1 MRTIVILS
9 DRSRMKIPP
18 PLFSIFVVL
27 GAGSAQAHDPVA
39 RGQALVAE
47 FCGRCHA
54 IGVKG
59 KSRHSDA
66 PPFRN
71 LGPRFRLIRQRVQRG
86 DTGQP
91 VAGADRLLALQPV
104 RRVRQEDIRTGEVD
118 AGQLD
123 LQSRDAGQHLAFQP
137 FQEGAPG

>member
-1 MRTIVILS
+1 MRSIVILS

-27 GAGSAQAHDPVA
+27 GAGSAQAQDPVA

-47 FCGRCHA
+47 FCGSCHA

-59 KSRHSDA
+59 RSRHSDA

-71 LGPRFRLIRQRVQRG
+71 LGRSVDLDELPRTLERG
-86 DTGQP
+86 MSGGQTDMP
-91 VAGADRLLALQPV
+91 VLTVSHA
-104 RRVRQEDIRTGEVD
+104 E
-118 AGQLD
+118 
-123 LQSRDAGQHLAFQP
+123 
-137 FQEGAPG
+137 

>member
-1 MRTIVILS
+1 MRSIVILS
-9 DRSRMKIPP
+9 DRSRMKITP

-27 GAGSAQAHDPVA
+27 GAGSAQAQDPVA

-71 LGPRFRLIRQRVQRG
+71 LGRSVDLDEFPRTLEREYPAAIPTCLSSSSATTMR
-86 DTGQP
+86 
-91 VAGADRLLALQPV
+91 
-104 RRVRQEDIRTGEVD
+104 
-118 AGQLD
+118 
-123 LQSRDAGQHLAFQP
+123 SRS
-137 FQEGAPG
+137 APICA

>member
-1 MRTIVILS
+1 MRSIVILS

-27 GAGSAQAHDPVA
+27 GAGSAQAQDPVA

-47 FCGRCHA
+47 FCSRCHA

-71 LGPRFRLIRQRVQRG
+71 LGRSVDLDEFPRTLERG
-86 DTGQP
+86 ISGGHSDMP
-91 VAGADRLLALQPV
+91 EFKFSHDDALAV
-104 RRVRQEDIRTGEVD
+104 RAYLRMIQ
-118 AGQLD
+118 Q
-123 LQSRDAGQHLAFQP
+123 
-137 FQEGAPG
+137 